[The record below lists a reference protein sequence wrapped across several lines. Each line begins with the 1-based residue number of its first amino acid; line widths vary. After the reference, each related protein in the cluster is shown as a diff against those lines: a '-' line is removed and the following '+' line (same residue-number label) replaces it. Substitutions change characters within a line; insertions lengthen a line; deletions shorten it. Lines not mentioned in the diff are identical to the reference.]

1 MKFLSYFCI
10 ISVLLL
16 YGHTNAVAQKN
27 LSPNQYINQ
36 LLKDKNSL
44 GVRVPGWVI
53 RITGKVAAASED
65 LEMEEKEMIKQLSK
79 NIKNIR
85 VLFNVKSPDTFI
97 EELSGLHSFFDEHS
111 YDALAEVRSDGSDVR
126 FWTMQDGNT
135 IKNIVVSVINKDKE
149 SVFINI
155 KTKMDIE
162 DLKRKKFFSKLHSI

>member
-1 MKFLSYFCI
+1 MKLLSYFCI
-10 ISVLLL
+10 ISIFLLC
-16 YGHTNAVAQKN
+16 GHTNAVAQKN
-27 LSPNQYINQ
+27 LSPNQFINQ
-36 LLKDKNSL
+36 LLKDENSL
-44 GVRVPGWVI
+44 GVRVPGWVV
-53 RITGKVAAASED
+53 RLTGKVAAASEG

-85 VLFNVKSPDTFI
+85 VLVNTKSPDSFI
-97 EELSGLHSFFDEHS
+97 DELFGLHSYFAENS

-135 IKNIVVSVINKDKE
+135 IKNIVVSVINKDEE

-162 DLKRKKFFSKLHSI
+162 DLKRKKFFSKLQSI